1 MSKTFPISD
10 PVLGYILYESHSQ
23 QEAEDY
29 YLTVLADQ
37 AVDAR
42 YMDQL
47 KAELAEEKVI
57 VAEHK
62 DTINGLL
69 QELAKWRPKAEQLQA
84 ETERLKAELA
94 HCYNTG

>member
-1 MSKTFPISD
+1 MNP
-10 PVLGYILYESHSQ
+10 HSQ